1 MNLTARNLPPGEDL
15 TDDMNATIDHRA
27 NQNPLSETF
36 EQPGLG
42 PDDRPKGSPNMPTPK
57 PQAQNRYTYGSG
69 ARPLDGYTIKRAI
82 GRGGFGEVY
91 YATSD
96 AGKETAIKLILRN
109 LDIESRGV
117 KQCMNLKSPN
127 LLSIYDLR
135 TTDAGETFV
144 VMEYVSGPSLANI
157 LKDHPDG
164 IPAAEARAW
173 LRGLVA
179 GVAYLHD
186 HGIVHRDLKPAN
198 LFMEEG
204 VVKIGD
210 YGLAKLITPNQGS
223 EHSESIGTCH
233 YMAPE
238 IASGKYTASI
248 DIYSIGIIVYE
259 MLTGRVPF
267 EGETVGEV
275 LMKHLTARP
284 DVSKLAEPYRSIVAK
299 ALEKDPKRRQK
310 TVMELLPA
318 EDAPQVQNVRFIGE
332 GKTAP
337 PLGHGTVPERGRKKD
352 EEILRIE
359 AEEPVFYIGP
369 DTRPPIAQ
377 RIRTGFANLRRPLP
391 RPAAPNGQANRPQP
405 RPAPAPRPVRQAFYQ
420 PQAPKAKVKPQAAPP
435 QPPPTPP
442 PLPGMRARVAELTS
456 AMVNAAPVAAVLA
469 LPVAFMLGVDPSGQP
484 ERYAFLFTMGL
495 LGAWAT
501 LVPTKLLEGRDLSKS
516 TRRLA
521 VLGIGALVGLAATA
535 FATWTNL
542 GTLPSWDA
550 GIDPRVISD
559 LGADPSWLGQ
569 TSPAVTGL
577 YFALVS
583 LVGGWPWM
591 AVRDRK
597 KRFRIF
603 PVLKAGALAG
613 LIGLA
618 LPFPQPWGVGIA
630 VLTAAVVQVVSPW
643 SQPAATYARYAARV
657 AKLQKKGRL
666 A

>member
-1 MNLTARNLPPGEDL
+1 MNLTAQKLPPGADV

-27 NQNPLSETF
+27 NSIPQTMTY
-36 EQPGLG
+36 EQPGQG
-42 PDDRPKGSPNMPTPK
+42 PDDLPMGSSDMPTPM
-57 PQAQNRYTYGSG
+57 PQPNNRYTYGSG

-127 LLSIYDLR
+127 LLSIYDMR

-144 VMEYVSGPSLANI
+144 VMEYVSGPSLANV
-157 LKDHPDG
+157 LKNNPNG
-164 IPAAEARAW
+164 MPAAEARAW
-173 LRGLVA
+173 LRGLVT
-179 GVAYLHD
+179 GVSYLHD

-210 YGLAKLITPNQGS
+210 YGLAKLITPSQGS

-248 DIYSIGIIVYE
+248 DIYSIGIILYE
-259 MLTGRVPF
+259 MLLGRVPF

-284 DVSKLAEPYRSIVAK
+284 DISKLAEPFRSIVAK
-299 ALEKDPKRRQK
+299 ALEKDPSRRQK
-310 TVMELLPA
+310 SVTDLLPP
-318 EDAPQVQNVRFIGE
+318 EDAPQVQNVRFIGD

-337 PLGHGTVPERGRKKD
+337 PPGNGVVADAGRRKD
-352 EEILRIE
+352 EDILRIE

-369 DTRPPIAQ
+369 ETRPAMAQ
-377 RIRTGFANLRRPLP
+377 RIRTGFAKLRRPAP
-391 RPAAPNGQANRPQP
+391 RSAAPNGNADANVNR
-405 RPAPAPRPVRQAFYQ
+405 PRPVPAARTIRQALHQ
-420 PQAPKAKVKPQAAPP
+420 PQAKPQAAPP
-435 QPPPTPP
+435 PAPPMPPPV
-442 PLPGMRARVAELTS
+442 PGMRERVAELTA
-456 AMVNAAPVAAVLA
+456 AMVTAAPVAAVLS
-469 LPVAFMLGVDPSGQP
+469 LPVAALTMGVDPPTQP
-484 ERYAFLFTMGL
+484 ERYAFLFTMSL

-501 LVPTKLLEGRDLSKS
+501 LIPTKLFEGRNVGKS
-516 TRRLA
+516 TRRLTGMA
-521 VLGIGALVGLAATA
+521 LGALVGLAAST
-535 FATWTNL
+535 FASWTNL

-550 GIDPRVISD
+550 GVDARVFSD
-559 LGADPSWLGQ
+559 LGLSPLSIGQ
-569 TSPAVTGL
+569 TSPAVAGL

-583 LVGGWPWM
+583 LFAGLPWM
-591 AVRDRK
+591 AARDRK
-597 KRFRIF
+597 RRFRIL
-603 PVLKAGALAG
+603 PILKAGGLAA

-618 LPFPQPWGVGIA
+618 FPFPQPWGVGIA
-630 VLTAAVVQVVSPW
+630 VLTAAVVQTVSPW
-643 SQPAATYARYAARV
+643 SRPAAVYNRYAARM
-657 AKLQKKGRL
+657 AKLQRKGRI